1 MVSEKM
7 GLPFYRRGGRGGRGP
22 VHNTN
27 FLEKWLFSI
36 IYFEKTIQS
45 IFMKFSGFVYYAK
58 DYCCASFRN
67 QQSFLKCCKSLYFYI
82 VDAGIKKK
90 KKGCVWVQALASAL
104 ISSKNN

>member
-7 GLPFYRRGGRGGRGP
+7 GLPYYRRGRRGRRGRRP

-45 IFMKFSGFVYYAK
+45 IFMKFSGFVYLVK
-58 DYCCASFRN
+58 DYGCANFRN
-67 QQSFLKCCKSLYFYI
+67 QQSFLTRLK
-82 VDAGIKKK
+82 
-90 KKGCVWVQALASAL
+90 
-104 ISSKNN
+104 

>member
-7 GLPFYRRGGRGGRGP
+7 GLPFYRRGRRGRGRGRRS

-45 IFMKFSGFVYYAK
+45 NFMKFSGFVYQVK
-58 DYCCASFRN
+58 DYCCANFRN
-67 QQSFLKCCKSLYFYI
+67 QQSFLTCLK
-82 VDAGIKKK
+82 
-90 KKGCVWVQALASAL
+90 
-104 ISSKNN
+104 

>member
-7 GLPFYRRGGRGGRGP
+7 GLPYYRRGRGRGRRP

-45 IFMKFSGFVYYAK
+45 IFMKFSEFVYLVE
-58 DYCCASFRN
+58 DYSCANFRN
-67 QQSFLKCCKSLYFYI
+67 QQSILTCLK
-82 VDAGIKKK
+82 
-90 KKGCVWVQALASAL
+90 
-104 ISSKNN
+104 

>member
-7 GLPFYRRGGRGGRGP
+7 GLPYYRRGRRRRGRGRP

-45 IFMKFSGFVYYAK
+45 IFMKFSGFVYLVK
-58 DYCCASFRN
+58 DYGCANFRN
-67 QQSFLKCCKSLYFYI
+67 QQSFLTRLK
-82 VDAGIKKK
+82 
-90 KKGCVWVQALASAL
+90 
-104 ISSKNN
+104 

>member
-7 GLPFYRRGGRGGRGP
+7 GLPYYRRGRGCGRRRP

-45 IFMKFSGFVYYAK
+45 IFMKLSGFVDHVK
-58 DYCCASFRN
+58 DYCCANFRN
-67 QQSFLKCCKSLYFYI
+67 QQSFLTCLK
-82 VDAGIKKK
+82 
-90 KKGCVWVQALASAL
+90 
-104 ISSKNN
+104 

>member
-7 GLPFYRRGGRGGRGP
+7 GLPYYRRGRGRRRGRRP

-45 IFMKFSGFVYYAK
+45 IFMKFSGFVYHVK
-58 DYCCASFRN
+58 DYCCANFCN
-67 QQSFLKCCKSLYFYI
+67 QQSFLTCLK
-82 VDAGIKKK
+82 
-90 KKGCVWVQALASAL
+90 
-104 ISSKNN
+104 

>member
-7 GLPFYRRGGRGGRGP
+7 GLPYYRRGRSRGRGRRRP

-45 IFMKFSGFVYYAK
+45 IFMKFSGFVYHVK
-58 DYCCASFRN
+58 DYCCANFRN
-67 QQSFLKCCKSLYFYI
+67 QQSFLTCLK
-82 VDAGIKKK
+82 
-90 KKGCVWVQALASAL
+90 
-104 ISSKNN
+104 